1 MTSGTH
7 PRHAV
12 VTGGS
17 SGIGLAIARLLAS
30 DGALVT
36 IMGRDRRRLDAA
48 VASIGQGCAGLAC
61 DVTDAGAVE
70 RAFAEAAV
78 RAPVQVLV
86 TSAGAVETAALAKT
100 TPELWQ
106 RMLDVHAT
114 SAFRCQQQVLPAMRA
129 ARHGRIVHVAST
141 AALKGYAYVAAYVAA
156 KHALLGLT
164 RASAVELAAQGVT
177 VNAVCPG
184 YTETPLVARSV
195 ATIVEKTGRSEA
207 DARAALTATNP
218 QGRLVRPEEV
228 AAAVRWLVGPDAEA
242 VTGQAIAIAGGE
254 VM

>member
-1 MTSGTH
+1 MTRARRG
-7 PRHAV
+7 HAV

-17 SGIGLAIARLLAS
+17 SGIGLAIARALAG

-36 IMGRDRRRLDAA
+36 IMGRDRARLDAA
-48 VASIGQGCAGLAC
+48 VDVIGHECVGLVC
-61 DVTDAGAVE
+61 DVTDETAVAH
-70 RAFAEAAV
+70 AFAEAAH

-100 TPELWQ
+100 SVDLWR
-106 RMLDVHAT
+106 RMFEVNAT

-129 ARHGRIVHVAST
+129 DRDGRIVHVAST

-164 RASAVELAAQGVT
+164 RASAVELAGQGIT

-184 YTETPLVARSV
+184 YTETPMVARSV

-207 DARAALTATNP
+207 EARAALAAANP
-218 QGRLVRPEEV
+218 QGRLVRPDEV

-242 VTGQAIAIAGGE
+242 VTGQAIVIAGGE